1 MALATAFKSYIKLR
15 PSLFLLH
22 EDDRKT
28 LWVRH
33 WIGISAGGAGPGWVW
48 LRSAGL
54 SGRVSAWRQ
63 ATVYSSGADHRA
75 GGPPRTAAGAA
86 LVTLG
91 LGRGSRLVNMQVRTE
106 SILLSTMSWLSLL
119 ITASLYL
126 RFTIG
131 MRGRLVC
138 ISAVS
143 CDCPAIQLNHF
154 LRGCVTT
161 RNSTPQSTASISL
174 LLDHIS
180 K

>member
-1 MALATAFKSYIKLR
+1 M
-15 PSLFLLH
+15 
-22 EDDRKT
+22 
-28 LWVRH
+28 VC
-33 WIGISAGGAGPGWVW
+33 ISSGGAGPGWVW

-86 LVTLG
+86 G
-91 LGRGSRLVNMQVRTE
+91 GSGGSGGQHAGPTE

-138 ISAVS
+138 ICAVS
-143 CDCPAIQLNHF
+143 GDRLPIQLNHF
-154 LRGCVTT
+154 LRPTGGCVTT
-161 RNSTPQSTASISL
+161 PHLSTASISL
-174 LLDHIS
+174 LMTVHHLS
-180 K
+180 KCKNTHQIKLLL